1 MTMRYVLA
9 GTVLVAL
16 AIDAVGAS
24 AQGAGCRDCD
34 TVTAVLVP
42 ARDRVL
48 AEQFVRMSAEIQ
60 RLRTELSR
68 TSAADSSS
76 ARSLRTTIESLVMS
90 QRHLEEAM
98 REHAVLVRARE
109 RQGQGQGQGQEGART
124 VVARARSGTL
134 ARSGYVGLTTE
145 ARYTL
150 RESGGGRVQQV
161 VEFPVI
167 VTVAP
172 GSPAARAGLSA
183 GDTVIAVGSVDGRRL
198 EQELGSLLRPGQTLQ
213 FRVRRGDD
221 VRVMAVQVG
230 PARAGTFTVNE
241 GVATGR
247 AAAAG
252 RFEETRAATAERLA
266 RATVISSRPAPAIG
280 ATVVP
285 LRADESAG
293 AARVMIYRE
302 PTAIAGARLAPLQH
316 DLAAKLGV
324 EHGLYVLTVGPA
336 TPGARAG
343 LEAGDVI
350 IGAAEHPLTSIAQLH
365 DLMSSSSTGSLT
377 LRIVRDK
384 EQRLV
389 TVRW

>member
-1 MTMRYVLA
+1 MRYVLA

-48 AEQFVRMSAEIQ
+48 AEQFARMSAEIQ

-98 REHAVLVRARE
+98 REHAELVRTRE
-109 RQGQGQGQGQEGART
+109 RQGQGQEGARS

-183 GDTVIAVGSVDGRRL
+183 GDTVIAVGSVDDRRL
-198 EQELGSLLRPGQTLQ
+198 EHELGSLLRPGQTLQ
-213 FRVRRGDD
+213 FRVRRGDE

-230 PARAGTFTVNE
+230 PARAGTFTLNE

-252 RFEETRAATAERLA
+252 RFEETSAATADRVA